1 MSRDCHKSRLAK
13 SRRRPRVGGLRGPA
27 APDAPITDGRTVLF
41 DLRPVKEKPPGGGFS
56 IHRVKPFLRQISIS
70 VAMLERTHVV

>member
-1 MSRDCHKSRLAK
+1 MPRDPYIREKFTRL
-13 SRRRPRVGGLRGPA
+13 PRWSVTRHGPA
-27 APDAPITDGRTVLF
+27 YQPPAQGGTVLF

-56 IHRVKPFLRQISIS
+56 IHRVKPFRQISIS